1 MSELYDFFLSSY
13 SGYSRVDIVLEF
25 LAFWFGIISVFFAK
39 KQNILVYPTGIICT
53 IITTYLMYK
62 VSLFG
67 HILVN
72 LLYTI
77 ISFFGW
83 WNWSRRENNDLVVK
97 VSKFTSNDLSKS
109 LLIFFFIVF
118 VAYFAHDFFANNF
131 EYKLKEL
138 LDIFTSGIFVTAM
151 WLMANKKL
159 ENWIL
164 WIIGNVITIPLYLF
178 SYKIILSI
186 QYVIFTILAIQA
198 YIEWKKSLSK

>member
-1 MSELYDFFLSSY
+1 MGEVYDFFLNSY
-13 SGYSRVDIVLEF
+13 SNHSRIDIVLEF
-25 LAFWFGIISVFFAK
+25 LAFWFGIISVVFAK

-53 IITTYLMYK
+53 LITMYLMYK
-62 VSLFG
+62 VSLLG

-97 VSKFTSNDLSKS
+97 VSKFTSNDLTKS

-118 VAYFAHDFFANNF
+118 VAYFAHDFFATNF
-131 EYKLKEL
+131 EGQIKEL
-138 LDIFTSGIFVTAM
+138 DILTSGIFVTAM

-164 WIIGNVITIPLYLF
+164 WIIGNVITIPLYL
-178 SYKIILSI
+178 SSDKIILSI
-186 QYVIFTILAIQA
+186 QYIIFTILAIQA

>member
-1 MSELYDFFLSSY
+1 MGEVYDFFLSSY
-13 SGYSRVDIVLEF
+13 SNHSRIDIVLEF
-25 LAFWFGIISVFFAK
+25 LAFWFGIISVVFAK

-53 IITTYLMYK
+53 IITMYLMYK
-62 VSLFG
+62 VSLLG

-97 VSKFTSNDLSKS
+97 VSKFNLNDLTKS

-118 VAYFAHDFFANNF
+118 VAYFAHDFFATNF
-131 EYKLKEL
+131 EGQIKEL
-138 LDIFTSGIFVTAM
+138 DILTSGIFVTAM

-164 WIIGNVITIPLYLF
+164 WIIGNVITIPLYL
-178 SYKIILSI
+178 SSDKIILSI

>member
-1 MSELYDFFLSSY
+1 MGEVYDFFLNSY
-13 SGYSRVDIVLEF
+13 SDYSRVDIILEF
-25 LAFWFGIISVFFAK
+25 LAFWFGIISVVFAK

-53 IITTYLMYK
+53 IITMYLMYK
-62 VSLFG
+62 VSLLG

-97 VSKFTSNDLSKS
+97 VSKFTSNDLTKS

-118 VAYFAHDFFANNF
+118 VAYFAHDFFATNF
-131 EYKLKEL
+131 EGQIKE

-164 WIIGNVITIPLYLF
+164 WIIGNVITIPLYL
-178 SYKIILSI
+178 SSDKIILSI
-186 QYVIFTILAIQA
+186 QYIIFTILAVQA

>member
-1 MSELYDFFLSSY
+1 MGEVYDFFLSSY
-13 SGYSRVDIVLEF
+13 SDYSRVDILLEF
-25 LAFWFGIISVFFAK
+25 LAFWFGIISVVFAK

-53 IITTYLMYK
+53 IITMYLMYK
-62 VSLFG
+62 VSLLG

-97 VSKFTSNDLSKS
+97 VSKFTSKDLSKS

-118 VAYFAHDFFANNF
+118 VAYFAHDFFATNF
-131 EYKLKEL
+131 EGQIKEL
-138 LDIFTSGIFVTAM
+138 DILTSGIFVTAM

-164 WIIGNVITIPLYLF
+164 WIIGNVITIPLYL
-178 SYKIILSI
+178 SSDKIILSI

>member
-1 MSELYDFFLSSY
+1 MGEVYDFFLSSY
-13 SGYSRVDIVLEF
+13 SDHSRIDIVLEF
-25 LAFWFGIISVFFAK
+25 LAFWFGIISVVFAK

-53 IITTYLMYK
+53 IITMYLMYK
-62 VSLFG
+62 VSLLG

-97 VSKFTSNDLSKS
+97 VSKFTSNDLTKS

-118 VAYFAHDFFANNF
+118 VAYFAHDFFATNF
-131 EYKLKEL
+131 EGQIKEL
-138 LDIFTSGIFVTAM
+138 DILTSGIFVTAM

-164 WIIGNVITIPLYLF
+164 WIIGNVITIPLYL
-178 SYKIILSI
+178 SSDKIILSI
-186 QYVIFTILAIQA
+186 QYIIFTILAIQA

>member
-1 MSELYDFFLSSY
+1 MGEVYDFFLSSY
-13 SGYSRVDIVLEF
+13 SNYSRIDIVLEF
-25 LAFWFGIISVFFAK
+25 LAFWFGIISVVFAK

-53 IITTYLMYK
+53 IITMYLMYK
-62 VSLFG
+62 VSLLG

-97 VSKFTSNDLSKS
+97 VSKFTSNDLTKS

-118 VAYFAHDFFANNF
+118 VAYFAHDFFATNF
-131 EYKLKEL
+131 EGQIKEL
-138 LDIFTSGIFVTAM
+138 DILTSGIFVTAM

-164 WIIGNVITIPLYLF
+164 WIIGNVITIPLYL
-178 SYKIILSI
+178 SSDKIILSI

>member
-1 MSELYDFFLSSY
+1 MGEVYDFFLSAY
-13 SGYSRVDIVLEF
+13 SDYSRVDIILEF
-25 LAFWFGIISVFFAK
+25 LAFWFGIISVVFAK

-53 IITTYLMYK
+53 LITMYLMYK
-62 VSLFG
+62 VSLLG

-97 VSKFTSNDLSKS
+97 VSKFTSNDLTKS

-118 VAYFAHDFFANNF
+118 VAYFAHDFFATNF
-131 EYKLKEL
+131 EGQIKEL
-138 LDIFTSGIFVTAM
+138 DILTSGIFVTAM

-164 WIIGNVITIPLYLF
+164 WIIGNVITIPLYL
-178 SYKIILSI
+178 SSDKIILSI
-186 QYVIFTILAIQA
+186 QYIIFTILAIQA

>member
-1 MSELYDFFLSSY
+1 MGEVYDFFLSSY
-13 SGYSRVDIVLEF
+13 SDYSRVDIILEF
-25 LAFWFGIISVFFAK
+25 LAFWFGIISVVFAK

-53 IITTYLMYK
+53 IITMYLMYK
-62 VSLFG
+62 VSLLG

-97 VSKFTSNDLSKS
+97 VSKFTYNDLTKS

-118 VAYFAHDFFANNF
+118 VAYFAHDFFATNF
-131 EYKLKEL
+131 EGQIKEL
-138 LDIFTSGIFVTAM
+138 DILTSGIFVTAM

-164 WIIGNVITIPLYLF
+164 WIIGNVITIPLYL
-178 SYKIILSI
+178 SSDKIILSI
-186 QYVIFTILAIQA
+186 QYVIFTILAVQA
-198 YIEWKKSLSK
+198 YIEWNKSLSK

>member
-1 MSELYDFFLSSY
+1 MGEVYDFFLSSY
-13 SGYSRVDIVLEF
+13 SDYSSIDIILEF
-25 LAFWFGIISVFFAK
+25 LAFWFGIISVVFAK

-53 IITTYLMYK
+53 IITMYLMYK
-62 VSLFG
+62 VSLLG

-97 VSKFTSNDLSKS
+97 VSKFTSNDLTKS

-118 VAYFAHDFFANNF
+118 VAYFAHDFFATNF
-131 EYKLKEL
+131 EGQIKEL
-138 LDIFTSGIFVTAM
+138 DILTSGIFVTAM

-164 WIIGNVITIPLYLF
+164 WIIGNVITIPLYL
-178 SYKIILSI
+178 SSDKIILSI
-186 QYVIFTILAIQA
+186 QYIIFTILAVQA
-198 YIEWKKSLSK
+198 YIEWNKSLSK

>member
-1 MSELYDFFLSSY
+1 MGEVYDFFLSYY
-13 SGYSRVDIVLEF
+13 SDYSRLDIILEF
-25 LAFWFGIISVFFAK
+25 LAFWFGIISVVFAK

-53 IITTYLMYK
+53 IITMYIMYK
-62 VSLFG
+62 VSLLG

-83 WNWSRRENNDLVVK
+83 WNWSRRDNNELIVK
-97 VSKFTSNDLSKS
+97 VSKFTSKDLTKS
-109 LLIFFFIVF
+109 LLIFFLIVF
-118 VAYFAHDFFANNF
+118 VAYFAHDLFATNF
-131 EYKLKEL
+131 EGQIKEL
-138 LDIFTSGIFVTAM
+138 DILTSGIFVTAM

-164 WIIGNVITIPLYLF
+164 WIIGNIITIPLYL
-178 SYKIILSI
+178 SSDKIILSI

-198 YIEWKKSLSK
+198 YIQWKKSLSK

>member
-1 MSELYDFFLSSY
+1 MGEVYDFFLSSY
-13 SGYSRVDIVLEF
+13 SDYSRVDIILEF
-25 LAFWFGIISVFFAK
+25 LAFWFGIISVVFAK

-53 IITTYLMYK
+53 IITMYLMYK
-62 VSLFG
+62 VSLLG

-97 VSKFTSNDLSKS
+97 VSKFTSNDLTKS

-118 VAYFAHDFFANNF
+118 VAYFAHDFFATNF
-131 EYKLKEL
+131 EGQIKEL
-138 LDIFTSGIFVTAM
+138 DILTSGIFVTAM

-164 WIIGNVITIPLYLF
+164 WIIGNVITIPLYL
-178 SYKIILSI
+178 SSDKIILSI
-186 QYVIFTILAIQA
+186 QYVIFTILAVQA

>member
-1 MSELYDFFLSSY
+1 MGEVYDFFLSSY
-13 SGYSRVDIVLEF
+13 SDYSRVDIILEF
-25 LAFWFGIISVFFAK
+25 LAFWFGIISVVFAK

-53 IITTYLMYK
+53 IITMYLMYK
-62 VSLFG
+62 VSLLG

-97 VSKFTSNDLSKS
+97 VSKFTSNDLTKS

-118 VAYFAHDFFANNF
+118 VAYFAHDFFATNF
-131 EYKLKEL
+131 EGQIKEL
-138 LDIFTSGIFVTAM
+138 DILTSGIFVTAM

-164 WIIGNVITIPLYLF
+164 WIIGNVITIPLYL
-178 SYKIILSI
+178 SSDKIILSI
-186 QYVIFTILAIQA
+186 QYIIFTILSIQA

>member
-1 MSELYDFFLSSY
+1 MGEVYDFFLSSY
-13 SGYSRVDIVLEF
+13 SDYSRVDIVLEF
-25 LAFWFGIISVFFAK
+25 LAFWFGIISVVFAK

-53 IITTYLMYK
+53 IITMYLMYK
-62 VSLFG
+62 VSLLG

-97 VSKFTSNDLSKS
+97 VSKFTSNDLTKS

-118 VAYFAHDFFANNF
+118 VAYFAHDFFATNF
-131 EYKLKEL
+131 EGQIKEL
-138 LDIFTSGIFVTAM
+138 DILTSGIFVTAM

-164 WIIGNVITIPLYLF
+164 WIIGNIITIPLYL
-178 SYKIILSI
+178 SSDKIILSI

>member
-1 MSELYDFFLSSY
+1 MGEVYDFFLSAY
-13 SGYSRVDIVLEF
+13 SDYSRVDIVLEF
-25 LAFWFGIISVFFAK
+25 LAFWFGIISVVFAK

-53 IITTYLMYK
+53 VITMYLMYK
-62 VSLFG
+62 VSLLG

-97 VSKFTSNDLSKS
+97 VSKFTSNDLTKS

-118 VAYFAHDFFANNF
+118 VAYFAHDFFATNF
-131 EYKLKEL
+131 EGQIKEL
-138 LDIFTSGIFVTAM
+138 DILTSGIFVTAM

-164 WIIGNVITIPLYLF
+164 WIIGNVITIPLYL
-178 SYKIILSI
+178 SSDKIILSI

>member
-1 MSELYDFFLSSY
+1 MGEVYDFFLNSY
-13 SGYSRVDIVLEF
+13 SDYSRVDIILEF
-25 LAFWFGIISVFFAK
+25 LAFWFGIISVVFAK

-53 IITTYLMYK
+53 IITMFLMYK
-62 VSLFG
+62 VSLLG

-83 WNWSRRENNDLVVK
+83 WNWSRKENNDLVVK

-118 VAYFAHDFFANNF
+118 VAYFAHDFFATNF
-131 EYKLKEL
+131 EGQIKEL
-138 LDIFTSGIFVTAM
+138 DILTSGIFVTAM

-164 WIIGNVITIPLYLF
+164 WIIGNVITIPLYL
-178 SYKIILSI
+178 SSDKIILSI
-186 QYVIFTILAIQA
+186 QYVIFTILAVQA

>member
-1 MSELYDFFLSSY
+1 MGEVYDFFLSYY
-13 SGYSRVDIVLEF
+13 SDYSRLDIILEF
-25 LAFWFGIISVFFAK
+25 LAFWFGIISVVFAK

-53 IITTYLMYK
+53 IITMYIMYK
-62 VSLFG
+62 VSLLG

-83 WNWSRRENNDLVVK
+83 WNWSRRDNNELIVK
-97 VSKFTSNDLSKS
+97 VSKFTSKDLTKS
-109 LLIFFFIVF
+109 LLIFFLIVF
-118 VAYFAHDFFANNF
+118 VAYFAHDLFATNF
-131 EYKLKEL
+131 EGQIKEL
-138 LDIFTSGIFVTAM
+138 DILTSGIFVTAM

-164 WIIGNVITIPLYLF
+164 WIIGNVITIPLYL
-178 SYKIILSI
+178 SSDKIILSI
-186 QYVIFTILAIQA
+186 QYIIFTILAIQA

>member
-1 MSELYDFFLSSY
+1 MGEVYDFFLSSY
-13 SGYSRVDIVLEF
+13 SNHSRIDIVLEF
-25 LAFWFGIISVFFAK
+25 LAFWFGIISVVFAK

-53 IITTYLMYK
+53 IITMYLMYK
-62 VSLFG
+62 VSLLG

-97 VSKFTSNDLSKS
+97 VSKFTSNDLTKS

-118 VAYFAHDFFANNF
+118 VAYFAHDFFATNF
-131 EYKLKEL
+131 EGQIKE

-164 WIIGNVITIPLYLF
+164 WIIGNVITIPLYL
-178 SYKIILSI
+178 SSDKIILSI
-186 QYVIFTILAIQA
+186 QYVIFTILAVQA

>member
-1 MSELYDFFLSSY
+1 MGEVYDFFLSSY
-13 SGYSRVDIVLEF
+13 SDYSRVDIILEF
-25 LAFWFGIISVFFAK
+25 LAFWFGIVSVVFAK

-53 IITTYLMYK
+53 IITMYLMYK
-62 VSLFG
+62 VSLLG

-77 ISFFGW
+77 ISLFGW

-97 VSKFTSNDLSKS
+97 VSKFTSNDLTKS

-118 VAYFAHDFFANNF
+118 VAYFAHDFFATNF
-131 EYKLKEL
+131 EGQIKEL
-138 LDIFTSGIFVTAM
+138 DILTSGIFVTAM

-164 WIIGNVITIPLYLF
+164 WIIGNVITIPLYL
-178 SYKIILSI
+178 SSDKIILSI

>member
-1 MSELYDFFLSSY
+1 MGEVYDFFLSSY
-13 SGYSRVDIVLEF
+13 SNHSRIDIVLEF
-25 LAFWFGIISVFFAK
+25 LAFWFGIISVVFAK
-39 KQNILVYPTGIICT
+39 KQNILVYPSGIICT
-53 IITTYLMYK
+53 IITMYLMYK
-62 VSLFG
+62 VSLLG

-97 VSKFTSNDLSKS
+97 VSKFTSNDLTKS

-118 VAYFAHDFFANNF
+118 VAYFAHDFFATNF
-131 EYKLKEL
+131 EGQIKEL
-138 LDIFTSGIFVTAM
+138 DILTSGIFVTAM

-164 WIIGNVITIPLYLF
+164 WIIGNVITIPLYL
-178 SYKIILSI
+178 SSDKIILSI
-186 QYVIFTILAIQA
+186 QYIIFTILAIQA

>member
-1 MSELYDFFLSSY
+1 MGEVYDFFLSAY
-13 SGYSRVDIVLEF
+13 SDYSRVDIVLEF
-25 LAFWFGIISVFFAK
+25 LAFWFGIISVVFAK

-53 IITTYLMYK
+53 IITMYLMYK
-62 VSLFG
+62 VSLLG

-97 VSKFTSNDLSKS
+97 VSKFNSNDLTKS

-118 VAYFAHDFFANNF
+118 VAYFAHDFFATNF
-131 EYKLKEL
+131 EGQIKEL
-138 LDIFTSGIFVTAM
+138 DILTSGIFVTAM

-164 WIIGNVITIPLYLF
+164 WIIGNVITIPLYL
-178 SYKIILSI
+178 SSDKIILSI
-186 QYVIFTILAIQA
+186 QYVIFTILAVQA
-198 YIEWKKSLSK
+198 YIEWKKSLGK

>member
-1 MSELYDFFLSSY
+1 MGEVYDFFLSSY
-13 SGYSRVDIVLEF
+13 SGYSKVDIVLEF
-25 LAFWFGIISVFFAK
+25 LAFWFGIISVVFAK

-53 IITTYLMYK
+53 IITMYLMYK
-62 VSLFG
+62 VSLLG

-77 ISFFGW
+77 ISFYGW

-118 VAYFAHDFFANNF
+118 VAYFAHDFFATNF
-131 EYKLKEL
+131 EGQIKEL
-138 LDIFTSGIFVTAM
+138 DILTSGIFVTAM

-164 WIIGNVITIPLYLF
+164 WIIGNVITIPLYL
-178 SYKIILSI
+178 SSDKIILSI
-186 QYVIFTILAIQA
+186 QYVIFTILAVQA

>member
-1 MSELYDFFLSSY
+1 MGEVYDFFLSSY
-13 SGYSRVDIVLEF
+13 SNHSRIDIVLEF
-25 LAFWFGIISVFFAK
+25 LAFWFGIISVVFAK

-53 IITTYLMYK
+53 IITMYLMYK
-62 VSLFG
+62 VSLLG

-97 VSKFTSNDLSKS
+97 VSKFTSNDLTKS

-118 VAYFAHDFFANNF
+118 VAYFAHDFFATNF
-131 EYKLKEL
+131 EGQIKEL
-138 LDIFTSGIFVTAM
+138 DILTSGIFVTAM

-164 WIIGNVITIPLYLF
+164 WIIGNVITIPLYL
-178 SYKIILSI
+178 SSDKIILSI
-186 QYVIFTILAIQA
+186 QYVIFTILAVQA

>member
-1 MSELYDFFLSSY
+1 MGEVYDFFLSSY
-13 SGYSRVDIVLEF
+13 SDYSRVDIVLEF
-25 LAFWFGIISVFFAK
+25 LAFWFGIISVVFAK

-53 IITTYLMYK
+53 IITMYLMYK
-62 VSLFG
+62 VSLLG

-118 VAYFAHDFFANNF
+118 VAYFAHDFFATNF
-131 EYKLKEL
+131 EGQIKEL
-138 LDIFTSGIFVTAM
+138 DILTSGIFVTAM

-164 WIIGNVITIPLYLF
+164 WIIGNVITIPLYL
-178 SYKIILSI
+178 SSDKIILSI

>member
-1 MSELYDFFLSSY
+1 MGEVYDFFRSSY
-13 SGYSRVDIVLEF
+13 SDYSRLDIILEF
-25 LAFWFGIISVFFAK
+25 LAFWFGIISVVFAK

-53 IITTYLMYK
+53 IITMYIMYK
-62 VSLFG
+62 VSLLG

-83 WNWSRRENNDLVVK
+83 WNWSRRENNELVVK
-97 VSKFTSNDLSKS
+97 VSKFTSNDLTKS
-109 LLIFFFIVF
+109 LLIFFLIVF
-118 VAYFAHDFFANNF
+118 VAYFAHDLFATNF
-131 EYKLKEL
+131 EGQIKEV
-138 LDIFTSGIFVTAM
+138 DILTSGIFVTAM

-164 WIIGNVITIPLYLF
+164 WIIGNVITIPLYL
-178 SYKIILSI
+178 SSDKIILSI

>member
-1 MSELYDFFLSSY
+1 MGEVYDFFLSSY
-13 SGYSRVDIVLEF
+13 SDHSRIDIVLEF
-25 LAFWFGIISVFFAK
+25 LAFWFGIISVVFAK

-53 IITTYLMYK
+53 IITMYLMYK
-62 VSLFG
+62 VSLLG

-118 VAYFAHDFFANNF
+118 VAYFAHDFFATNF
-131 EYKLKEL
+131 EGQIKEL
-138 LDIFTSGIFVTAM
+138 DILTSGIFVTAM

-164 WIIGNVITIPLYLF
+164 WIIGNVITIPLYL
-178 SYKIILSI
+178 SSDKIILSI

>member
-1 MSELYDFFLSSY
+1 MVEVCDFFLSSY
-13 SGYSRVDIVLEF
+13 SDHSRIDIVLEF
-25 LAFWFGIISVFFAK
+25 LAFWFGIISVVFAK
-39 KQNILVYPTGIICT
+39 KQNILVYPAGIICT
-53 IITTYLMYK
+53 IITMYLMYK
-62 VSLFG
+62 VSLLG

-97 VSKFTSNDLSKS
+97 VSKFTSNDLTKS

-118 VAYFAHDFFANNF
+118 VAYFAHDFFATNF
-131 EYKLKEL
+131 EGQIKEL
-138 LDIFTSGIFVTAM
+138 DILTSGIFVTAM

-164 WIIGNVITIPLYLF
+164 WIIGNVITIPLYL
-178 SYKIILSI
+178 SSDKIILSI
-186 QYVIFTILAIQA
+186 QYVIFTILAVQA

>member
-1 MSELYDFFLSSY
+1 MGEVYDFFLSSY
-13 SGYSRVDIVLEF
+13 SDYSRVDIILEF
-25 LAFWFGIISVFFAK
+25 LAFWFGIISVVFAK

-53 IITTYLMYK
+53 IITMYLMYK
-62 VSLFG
+62 VSLLG

-109 LLIFFFIVF
+109 SLIFFFIVF
-118 VAYFAHDFFANNF
+118 VAYFAHDFFATNF
-131 EYKLKEL
+131 EGQIKEL
-138 LDIFTSGIFVTAM
+138 DILTSGIFVTAM

-164 WIIGNVITIPLYLF
+164 WIIGNIITIPLYL
-178 SYKIILSI
+178 SSDKIILSI

>member
-1 MSELYDFFLSSY
+1 MGEVYDFFLSSY
-13 SGYSRVDIVLEF
+13 SNHSRIDIVLEF
-25 LAFWFGIISVFFAK
+25 LAFWFGIISVVFAK

-53 IITTYLMYK
+53 VITMYLMYK
-62 VSLFG
+62 VSLLG

-118 VAYFAHDFFANNF
+118 VAYFAHDFFATNF
-131 EYKLKEL
+131 EGQIKEL
-138 LDIFTSGIFVTAM
+138 DILTSGIFVTAM

-164 WIIGNVITIPLYLF
+164 WIIGNVITIPLYL
-178 SYKIILSI
+178 SSDKIILSI

>member
-1 MSELYDFFLSSY
+1 MGEVYDFFLSSY
-13 SGYSRVDIVLEF
+13 SNHSRIDIVLEF
-25 LAFWFGIISVFFAK
+25 LAFWFGIISVVFAK

-53 IITTYLMYK
+53 IITMYLMYK
-62 VSLFG
+62 VSLLG

-109 LLIFFFIVF
+109 SLIFFFIVF
-118 VAYFAHDFFANNF
+118 VAYFAHDFFATNF
-131 EYKLKEL
+131 EGQIKEL
-138 LDIFTSGIFVTAM
+138 DILTSGIFVTAM

-164 WIIGNVITIPLYLF
+164 WIIGNIITIPLYL
-178 SYKIILSI
+178 SSDKIILSI

>member
-1 MSELYDFFLSSY
+1 MGEVYDFFLSSY
-13 SGYSRVDIVLEF
+13 SDYSRVDIVLEF
-25 LAFWFGIISVFFAK
+25 LAFWFGIISVIFAK

-53 IITTYLMYK
+53 IITMYLMYK
-62 VSLFG
+62 VSLLG

-118 VAYFAHDFFANNF
+118 VAYFAHDFFATNF
-131 EYKLKEL
+131 EGQIKEL
-138 LDIFTSGIFVTAM
+138 DILTSGIFVTAM

-164 WIIGNVITIPLYLF
+164 WIIGNVITIPLYL
-178 SYKIILSI
+178 SSDKIILSI

>member
-1 MSELYDFFLSSY
+1 MGEVYDFFLSSY
-13 SGYSRVDIVLEF
+13 SDYSRVDIILEF
-25 LAFWFGIISVFFAK
+25 LAFWFGIISVVFAK

-53 IITTYLMYK
+53 IITMYIMYK
-62 VSLFG
+62 VSLLG

-118 VAYFAHDFFANNF
+118 VAYFAHDFFATNF
-131 EYKLKEL
+131 EGQIKEL
-138 LDIFTSGIFVTAM
+138 DILTSGIFVTAM

-164 WIIGNVITIPLYLF
+164 WIIGNVITIPLYL
-178 SYKIILSI
+178 SSDKIILSI

>member
-1 MSELYDFFLSSY
+1 MGEVYDFFLSSY
-13 SGYSRVDIVLEF
+13 SNHSRIDIVLEF
-25 LAFWFGIISVFFAK
+25 LAFWFGIISVVFAK

-53 IITTYLMYK
+53 IITMYLMYK
-62 VSLFG
+62 VSLLG

-97 VSKFTSNDLSKS
+97 VSKFTSNDLTKS

-118 VAYFAHDFFANNF
+118 VAYFAHDFFATNF
-131 EYKLKEL
+131 EGQIKEL
-138 LDIFTSGIFVTAM
+138 DILTSGIFVTAM

-164 WIIGNVITIPLYLF
+164 WIIGNVITIPLYL
-178 SYKIILSI
+178 SSDKIILSI
-186 QYVIFTILAIQA
+186 QYIIFTILAVQA

>member
-1 MSELYDFFLSSY
+1 MGEVYDFFLSSY
-13 SGYSRVDIVLEF
+13 SNHSRIDIVLEF
-25 LAFWFGIISVFFAK
+25 LAFWFGIISVVFAK

-53 IITTYLMYK
+53 IITMYLMYK
-62 VSLFG
+62 VSLLG

-118 VAYFAHDFFANNF
+118 VAYFAHDFFATNF
-131 EYKLKEL
+131 EGQIKEL
-138 LDIFTSGIFVTAM
+138 DILTSGIFVTAM

-164 WIIGNVITIPLYLF
+164 WIIGNVITIPLYL
-178 SYKIILSI
+178 SSDKIILSI

>member
-1 MSELYDFFLSSY
+1 MGDVYDFFLSSY
-13 SGYSRVDIVLEF
+13 SNYSRIDIVLEF
-25 LAFWFGIISVFFAK
+25 LAFWFGIISVAFAK

-53 IITTYLMYK
+53 IITMYLMYK
-62 VSLFG
+62 VSLLG

-97 VSKFTSNDLSKS
+97 VSKFTSNDLTKS

-118 VAYFAHDFFANNF
+118 VAYFVHDFFATNF
-131 EYKLKEL
+131 EGQIKEL
-138 LDIFTSGIFVTAM
+138 DILTSGIFVTAM

-164 WIIGNVITIPLYLF
+164 WIIGNVITIPLYL
-178 SYKIILSI
+178 SSDKIILSI

>member
-1 MSELYDFFLSSY
+1 MGEVYDFFLSSY
-13 SGYSRVDIVLEF
+13 TDYSRIDIILEF
-25 LAFWFGIISVFFAK
+25 LAFWFGIISVVFAK

-53 IITTYLMYK
+53 IITMYLMYK
-62 VSLFG
+62 VSLLG

-72 LLYTI
+72 LVYTI

-97 VSKFTSNDLSKS
+97 VSKFTSNDLTKS

-118 VAYFAHDFFANNF
+118 VAYFAHDFFATNF
-131 EYKLKEL
+131 EGQIKEL
-138 LDIFTSGIFVTAM
+138 DILTSGIFVTAM

-164 WIIGNVITIPLYLF
+164 WIIGNVITIPLYL
-178 SYKIILSI
+178 SSDKIILSI

>member
-1 MSELYDFFLSSY
+1 MGEVYDFFLSSY
-13 SGYSRVDIVLEF
+13 SNHSRIDIVLEF
-25 LAFWFGIISVFFAK
+25 LAFWFGIISVVFAK

-53 IITTYLMYK
+53 IITMYLMYK
-62 VSLFG
+62 VSLLG

-97 VSKFTSNDLSKS
+97 VSKFTSNDLNKS

-118 VAYFAHDFFANNF
+118 VAYFAHDFFATNF
-131 EYKLKEL
+131 EGQIKEL
-138 LDIFTSGIFVTAM
+138 DILTSGIFVTAM

-164 WIIGNVITIPLYLF
+164 WIIGNVITIPLYL
-178 SYKIILSI
+178 SSDKIILSI
-186 QYVIFTILAIQA
+186 QYIIFTILAIQA

>member
-1 MSELYDFFLSSY
+1 MGEVYDFFLSSY
-13 SGYSRVDIVLEF
+13 SGYSKVDIVLEF
-25 LAFWFGIISVFFAK
+25 LAFWFGIISVVFAK

-53 IITTYLMYK
+53 IITMYLMYK
-62 VSLFG
+62 VSLLG

-97 VSKFTSNDLSKS
+97 VSKFTSNDLTKS

-118 VAYFAHDFFANNF
+118 VAYFAHDFFATNF
-131 EYKLKEL
+131 EGQIKEL
-138 LDIFTSGIFVTAM
+138 DILTSGIFVTAM

-164 WIIGNVITIPLYLF
+164 WIIGNVITIPLYL
-178 SYKIILSI
+178 SSDKIILSI

-198 YIEWKKSLSK
+198 FIEWKKSLSK

>member
-1 MSELYDFFLSSY
+1 MGEVYDFFLSSY
-13 SGYSRVDIVLEF
+13 SDYSRVDIILEF
-25 LAFWFGIISVFFAK
+25 LAFWFGIISVVFAK

-53 IITTYLMYK
+53 IITMYLMYK
-62 VSLFG
+62 VSLLG

-83 WNWSRRENNDLVVK
+83 WNWSRRENDDLVVK

-118 VAYFAHDFFANNF
+118 VAYFAHDFFATNF
-131 EYKLKEL
+131 EGQIKEL
-138 LDIFTSGIFVTAM
+138 DILTSGIFVTAM

-164 WIIGNVITIPLYLF
+164 WIIGNVITIPLYL
-178 SYKIILSI
+178 SSDKIILSI